1 MSTKTL
7 EKQRLMN
14 HFGFPKI
21 PFSKYMRAA
30 DMYNSNSQT
39 ALFEGLKMWLLLG
52 GLALIAGPTGT
63 GKSISIRRFVNEL
76 DNNQY
81 TVYTIPFPPAT
92 PHGFLRFIC
101 RCFGLPM
108 KSHTADLFD
117 QAQKFLV
124 NHQQERGTHPILI
137 LDDAEGLYPDVADIL
152 RRLTTYDLDAED
164 RFSVLV
170 CGIESLLQVLELGI
184 LEPLRSRFSFAYTL
198 KPFGLDDTRS
208 YIRFHL
214 KRAKAETDIFSDEAV
229 KRIFHISKGRPR
241 TINQLCIG
249 MLIKSAISGN
259 ENIDTAFVKAFI
271 ADHPLY
277 QNQGVLE

>member
-1 MSTKTL
+1 MSTTVY
-7 EKQRLMN
+7 ENQRLMR
-14 HFGFPKI
+14 HFGFSKI

-30 DMYNSNSQT
+30 AMYDSKGQRAIS
-39 ALFEGLKMWLLLG
+39 EGLAMWLAVG
-52 GLALIAGPTGT
+52 GLALIAGPTGV
-63 GKSISIRRFVNEL
+63 GKSIVIRRFVNEL

-81 TVYTIPFPPAT
+81 TVYVVPYPPST
-92 PHGFLRFIC
+92 VHGFLRFIC
-101 RCFGLPM
+101 RRFGLSM
-108 KSHTADLFD
+108 KNHTVDLFD
-117 QAQKFLV
+117 AAQKFLV

-137 LDDAEGLYPDVADIL
+137 LDDAEGLYPDVADVL

-184 LEPLRSRFSFAYTL
+184 LEPLRTRFAFGYSL

-208 YIRFHL
+208 YIQFHL
-214 KRAKAETDIFSDEAV
+214 QRAKSESDIFSDDAV
-229 KRIFHISKGRPR
+229 KKIFHISQGRPR

-249 MLIKSAISGN
+249 MLIKSAIMGN
-259 ENIDTAFVKAFI
+259 GTIDAPFVKAFV
-271 ADHPLY
+271 AEHPLY